1 LETTIFKLSKGVK
14 PIEKF
19 NMPYGLNK
27 ESIEKII
34 GIFAQYDQIETV
46 ILYGS
51 RAKGNYKPGSD
62 IDLTLK
68 GKGLNLHILNKIS
81 LELDDLLLP
90 YMFDLSIYHHIKQN
104 DLIDHILR
112 VGKVFYKNEGQLNN
126 PFHF

>member
-1 LETTIFKLSKGVK
+1 MNPEPVN
-14 PIEKF
+14 E
-19 NMPYGLNK
+19 YGLKK
-27 ESIEKII
+27 ESIEKAKR
-34 GIFAQYDQIETV
+34 IFAKYDPINEV

-68 GKGLNLHILNKIS
+68 GQGLNLKILNKIS

-90 YMFDLSIYHHIKQN
+90 YTFDLSIYHHIKQP

-112 VGKVFYKNEGQLNN
+112 VGKVFYKSEDI
-126 PFHF
+126 